1 MVEMRYHPNRATEA
15 EAKEV
20 ADAAKGL
27 VDNRAD
33 LGV

>member
-15 EAKEV
+15 DAKKV
-20 ADAAKGL
+20 AEAAKWL
-27 VDNRAD
+27 FDNRAD